1 MQNSPPGYVELLIRE
16 LPWFDS
22 PGQFFALELL
32 QSALAS
38 TACRDTQGFICRSCP
53 YNFHMGKGLIALELA
68 ALGGT
73 ARV

>member
-1 MQNSPPGYVELLIRE
+1 MWE

-22 PGQFFALELL
+22 PGQVFALEVL

-38 TACRDTQGFICRSCP
+38 TACRDAPGFICRNRP
-53 YNFHMGKGLIALELA
+53 YNFHMGKGLITLEPTALD
-68 ALGGT
+68 GT

>member
-1 MQNSPPGYVELLIRE
+1 MWEWE

-22 PGQFFALELL
+22 PGQVFALEAL

-38 TACRDTQGFICRSCP
+38 TACRDAPGFTCRNRP
-53 YNFHMGKGLIALELA
+53 YNFHMGKGLITLELA
-68 ALGGT
+68 ALDGT